1 MIATIEG
8 NIDAA
13 DVAGGEEGSHHDGS
27 LLGFDAAQLNLIRY
41 APKRARQR
49 AVALVAAAAPRG
61 KLFAALGRGGTVQMS
76 RRSTTLLKGLLS
88 ALHYSGADRLVA
100 PLTRGV
106 GAIFTLH
113 HVHAE
118 PPAAFDRIL
127 RVTLQ
132 FLEQAIS
139 QIRHS
144 GFEIVS
150 LDDARF
156 RLLEGDCRPF
166 ACLTFD
172 DGYRDNLE
180 VAYPIFKRHNLPF
193 AVYVCTDF
201 ADGCGDLWWL
211 ALEKAIG
218 RDDSLCLRIDG
229 SERRW
234 RTSNVAKLTLS
245 EAREEIAQILE
256 RIERELGVPCRH
268 LSYPYGDERSAGQ
281 REFELASELGI
292 RTGVT
297 TRKGLIQRRHA
308 SALTALPRVSLNGD
322 YQHPR
327 YVKVFVNGAPFAFA
341 NRKRPPAASDGT
353 VPLDLG
359 ALALRRSA
367 ACQCP

>member
-1 MIATIEG
+1 
-8 NIDAA
+8 
-13 DVAGGEEGSHHDGS
+13 
-27 LLGFDAAQLNLIRY
+27 
-41 APKRARQR
+41 
-49 AVALVAAAAPRG
+49 
-61 KLFAALGRGGTVQMS
+61 MS

-88 ALHYSGADRLVA
+88 ALHFSGADRLVA

-118 PPAAFDRIL
+118 PPAAFEPNRIL
-127 RVTLQ
+127 RVTPQ
-132 FLEQAIS
+132 FLELAIA
-139 QIRHS
+139 QICDS

-150 LDDARF
+150 LDEAHF

-193 AVYVCTDF
+193 AVYICTDF
-201 ADGCGDLWWL
+201 ADGRGDLWWL

-218 RDDSLCLRIDG
+218 RADSLCLRIDG

-234 RTSNVAKLTLS
+234 RTTNVAEKDAAFHAIYWRLRSIKEDHARALVAELCQATGFDPSGLCAALVMTWDEIRRLAADPLVTIGAHTRRHFALAKLTLP
-245 EAREEIAQILE
+245 EARDEIAQSLV
-256 RIERELGVPCRH
+256 RIERELGAPCRH
-268 LSYPYGDERSAGQ
+268 LSYPYGDERSAGE
-281 REFELASELGI
+281 REFQLASELAM

-327 YVKVFVNGAPFAFA
+327 YVKVFLNGAPFAFA
-341 NRKRPPAASDGT
+341 TRRQRPAAQ
-353 VPLDLG
+353 P
-359 ALALRRSA
+359 A
-367 ACQCP
+367 PFH